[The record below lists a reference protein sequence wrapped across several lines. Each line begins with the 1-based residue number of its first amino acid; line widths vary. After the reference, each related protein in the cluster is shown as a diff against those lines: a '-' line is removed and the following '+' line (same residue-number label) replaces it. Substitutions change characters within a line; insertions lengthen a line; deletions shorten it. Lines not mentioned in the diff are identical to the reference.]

1 MRSKRMKV
9 GTLSGRGRRW
19 LRVCGLV
26 LAAHCSLLTAQ
37 AQYGR
42 PPESTMPQGGT
53 PDVLK
58 SVAIDQRLG
67 AQLPL
72 DAVFRDETGREV
84 RLGDYFK
91 ADKPVVLTL
100 VYYQCPML
108 CNEVLNSVTGTLQ
121 AVKFTPG
128 TEYEIVTVSF
138 DARETPDM
146 AARKKDTYLKR
157 LGRPGAETGWHF
169 LTGDQAAIDALTE
182 ATGFH
187 YAWDDRSKQF
197 AHASAIMVATP
208 QGKLSHYFYGIEY
221 APKELRLS
229 LVEASSNKIGSPV
242 DQLILF
248 CYHYDPTSGKYGL
261 VVMNI
266 VRAAGVL
273 TVFGLVALVL
283 ALRRRSAGGGTDHW
297 DDSVDA
303 GGAA

>member
-1 MRSKRMKV
+1 MRSKVIKV
-9 GTLSGRGRRW
+9 GGRSVRGGVW
-19 LRVCGLV
+19 LRACGLLLV
-26 LAAHCSLLTAQ
+26 AHCALVNAS
-37 AQYGR
+37 AQYGQ

-58 SVAIDQRLG
+58 SVTIDQRLG

-72 DAVFRDETGREV
+72 DIPFRDEAGRDV

-91 ADKPVVLTL
+91 AGKPVVLTL

-108 CNEVLNSVTGTLQ
+108 CNEVLNSLTGTLQ
-121 AVKFTPG
+121 AVTFTPG
-128 TEYEIVTVSF
+128 KEFEVVTVSF
-138 DARETPDM
+138 DPRETPEM
-146 AARKKDTYLKR
+146 AARKKDLYIKR
-157 LGRPGAETGWHF
+157 LGRPGAAEGWHF
-169 LTGDQAAIDALTE
+169 LTGDPDAIAALTE

-229 LVEASSNKIGSPV
+229 LVESSSNKIGSPV

-248 CYHYDPTSGKYGL
+248 
-261 VVMNI
+261 
-266 VRAAGVL
+266 
-273 TVFGLVALVL
+273 
-283 ALRRRSAGGGTDHW
+283 
-297 DDSVDA
+297 
-303 GGAA
+303 